1 MSTGP
6 RGEHA
11 SPAQVTSLVNHELS
25 SPLATALLY
34 IGIAEGH
41 CAAGPGGQ
49 VRTALSVARAEIQ
62 RLKQLVD
69 RVTEL
74 EQLGRAVLRPV
85 MVDLGAVVADTVERA
100 MLPDV
105 DGESPVTIEA
115 PRGLVGWWD
124 DVAVGQIV
132 INLLSNALKFG
143 HGGSGADRRAGFGR
157 PRVDIGAGQRRRRS
171 PGRSRAHLRAARVC
185 SPGSRGRA
193 GPGPVA
199 GPRARDGARRPRR
212 CSQSAGTGGDVRRS
226 LARDAAHRGGDA
238 AGDWAAGAANSAR
251 WWPSLGRPTAA
262 DRRQPLALAFIL
274 SAHTRLCYVPGDGHV
289 RFQRSR
295 RTWLFRRAA

>member
-1 MSTGP
+1 MMSTGP

-49 VRTALSVARAEIQ
+49 ARSALSVARAEIQ

-74 EQLGRAVLRPV
+74 EQLGHAVLRPA

-100 MLPDV
+100 MLPDAN
-105 DGESPVTIEA
+105 GESPVTVEA

-143 HGGSGADRRAGFGR
+143 HGGAVRVVVRASGDHAWISVQDNGVGVRPADRERIFERHACVPPDQGGGLGLGLWLVRELATAHGGRAGVHSR
-157 PRVDIGAGQRRRRS
+157 PGQGATFVV
-171 PGRSRAHLRAARVC
+171 HLRAM
-185 SPGSRGRA
+185 P
-193 GPGPVA
+193 
-199 GPRARDGARRPRR
+199 
-212 CSQSAGTGGDVRRS
+212 
-226 LARDAAHRGGDA
+226 
-238 AGDWAAGAANSAR
+238 
-251 WWPSLGRPTAA
+251 PTAA
-262 DRRQPLALAFIL
+262 VTPLVIGRPA
-274 SAHTRLCYVPGDGHV
+274 
-289 RFQRSR
+289 R
-295 RTWLFRRAA
+295 RTRPAGGRRSDARLQVVASR

>member
-1 MSTGP
+1 MISMGS

-41 CAAGPGGQ
+41 CAAGPAGQ
-49 VRTALSVARAEIQ
+49 ARTALSVARAEIQ

-74 EQLGRAVLRPV
+74 EQLGRAVLRPA

-100 MLPDV
+100 MLPGI
-105 DGESPVTIEA
+105 DGESPVTVEA

-124 DVAVGQIV
+124 DVAVRQIV

-143 HGGSGADRRAGFGR
+143 HGGRGAHRRARVGR
-157 PRVDIGAGQRRRRS
+157 PRMDLGAGQRRRRS
-171 PGRSRAHLRAARVC
+171 SGRSRAHLRTPRVCAPGPRRRAGARVC
-185 SPGSRGRA
+185 GWFASSRTRTAAAPAFTAGRGR
-193 GPGPVA
+193 G
-199 GPRARDGARRPRR
+199 RRSSFTCARSRPPRR
-212 CSQSAGTGGDVRRS
+212 
-226 LARDAAHRGGDA
+226 
-238 AGDWAAGAANSAR
+238 
-251 WWPSLGRPTAA
+251 
-262 DRRQPLALAFIL
+262 
-274 SAHTRLCYVPGDGHV
+274 
-289 RFQRSR
+289 
-295 RTWLFRRAA
+295 